1 MCPTCSQLQETDP
14 WASEGMEWGE
24 DLWPNFSHG
33 STGSSISVET
43 TKDEQ
48 PAPIS
53 KVEEI
58 IQHMQEAG
66 KGLDIRSRY
75 SGLTLK
81 KYADCFVGT
90 PLAYICVRSCS
101 CVFVCM
107 HCVRARVAVLLAS

>member
-90 PLAYICVRSCS
+90 SLACICLCMCVRSCG
-101 CVFVCM
+101 CV
-107 HCVRARVAVLLAS
+107 